1 MATIKTA
8 VDIDIKVDG
17 QATVQQ
23 AAAAYE
29 DLGDAV
35 AKTQLEAEK
44 LAQQFG
50 INDARTQEA
59 IKVAAKYKSQ
69 MEQLDF
75 AIDGAKGGTET
86 LFRATQGIL
95 GGFEAAAG
103 AAALFGVE
111 SEDLQKTL
119 VRLQAAMVLSQ
130 GLKDFREF
138 LPAIRD
144 IAESVRK
151 QLIPAFNSLRGAL
164 IATGWGAAAV
174 AVGYLLVQL
183 DKYVGAS
190 REAAKKQ
197 EELNQ
202 QIADSN
208 KKLAEQRTTVE
219 VLNRIVQDTTINEG
233 KRKQALEE
241 LVKLIPSLNEV
252 QLDQADSLTLIN
264 NEVEKYIKNA
274 DKQIRI
280 DVLRQQAITKLN
292 EKFALQAELEQTL
305 SKLRLATGDEFDELK
320 KEYELLALRVSEAN
334 GEYNDILDKIADVT
348 SEMEVQVPVVQKLK
362 KEVKETTDEFKEAR
376 EAIARFLLLL
386 KRQDVK
392 EFQKMLDEMKK
403 SLKSS
408 EMSVDDVKDSLEELA
423 DLMIEMPTGV
433 DYDRF
438 QKAQLF
444 VKAYSAQIVS
454 DLIEAMEAT
463 SALMDAFA
471 SDDEER
477 QRKAFQLNK
486 AAAIAK
492 TTMSTIEA
500 TQYAFETAQK
510 NPLNEFTGGGY
521 AIVRAATALAF
532 GVAQIKK
539 IQSTQFKTASPGGLA
554 GTGVQQYPA
563 PRAFQTSSL
572 GQDFT
577 GQTKV
582 YVTEGDITR
591 TINRRQANQRV
602 SVIGG

>member
-8 VDIDIKVDG
+8 VDIDIAVNG

-23 AAAAYE
+23 AATAYE

-59 IKVAAKYKSQ
+59 IKVAAKYKSE

-75 AIDGAKGGTET
+75 AIEGAKGGTET

-144 IAESVRK
+144 LAESVRK
-151 QLIPAFNSLRGAL
+151 QLIPAFNSVRGAL

-174 AVGYLLVQL
+174 AVGYLLVQI
-183 DKYVGAS
+183 DKYIGVS
-190 REAAKKQ
+190 SEAAKKQ

-233 KRKQALEE
+233 KRKEALSE

-264 NEVEKYIKNA
+264 NEVEQYIKNA

-280 DVLRQQAITKLN
+280 DVLRQQAITKFN
-292 EKFALQAELEQTL
+292 EKLALQAELEQTL
-305 SKLRLATGDEFDELK
+305 SKLRLATGDEFDALK
-320 KEYELLALRVSEAN
+320 REYESLALRVSEAG

-348 SEMEVQVPVVQKLK
+348 SEMESQQPVVQKLK
-362 KEVKETTDEFKEAR
+362 KEVKETTDTFDKWFKT
-376 EAIARFLLLL
+376 LLYFL
-386 KRQDVK
+386 KRQDEK
-392 EFQKMLDEMKK
+392 AFQKMLNEM
-403 SLKSS
+403 SQNLKST
-408 EMSVDDVKDSLEELA
+408 EMSVEDLKDSLEGLA
-423 DLMIEMPTGV
+423 DLTIEMPTGV

-463 SALMDAFA
+463 SAIMDAFA

-492 TTMSTIEA
+492 ATMSTIEA

-510 NPLNEFTGGGY
+510 NPLNELTAGGY
-521 AIVRAATALAF
+521 SIARAATALAF

-539 IQSTQFKTASPGGLA
+539 IQSTQFKTASPMNLA